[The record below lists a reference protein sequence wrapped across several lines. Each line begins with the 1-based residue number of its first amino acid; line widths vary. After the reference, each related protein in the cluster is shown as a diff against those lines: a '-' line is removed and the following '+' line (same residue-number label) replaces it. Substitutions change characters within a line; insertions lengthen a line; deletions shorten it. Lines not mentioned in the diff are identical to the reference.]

1 MSVDSEFRAGGVI
14 HDIGYRH
21 YDQPRLSPSVAARS
35 LGVDSLRGAFG
46 LGRSGRS
53 KIAPMLLLGVCCL
66 PAIVMVVAV
75 HLTGTDRLPVRY
87 TDYPQWLYAVVAL
100 FVAGPATAAVSRDL
114 RFRVLSLYFSR
125 PISRRAYV
133 S

>member
-46 LGRSGRS
+46 LWPVGPVQDR
-53 KIAPMLLLGVCCL
+53 
-66 PAIVMVVAV
+66 
-75 HLTGTDRLPVRY
+75 TD
-87 TDYPQWLYAVVAL
+87 AA
-100 FVAGPATAAVSRDL
+100 AG
-114 RFRVLSLYFSR
+114 RVLSAGDR
-125 PISRRAYV
+125 DGRRGA
-133 S
+133 SHRH